1 MGDTEHGCP
10 YLSSFS
16 MTGASA
22 ELQREAILISVER
35 GGWYRL
41 AVSGTPALVCHAL
54 EGFQVS
60 NITVSG
66 KGMDICHVGSRVKSF
81 IRCVPGDHEFCQT
94 KDSLLSVGEFLTG
107 ERWEA

>member
-10 YLSSFS
+10 YLSYSP

-22 ELQREAILISVER
+22 ELQREVMLISVER

-41 AVSGTPALVCHAL
+41 AVSATPALVFHAL

-60 NITVSG
+60 NITVRV

-81 IRCVPGDHEFCQT
+81 IRCVSGDHEFCQT
-94 KDSLLSVGEFLTG
+94 NDSVLIVGEFLTG
-107 ERWEA
+107 ER

>member
-1 MGDTEHGCP
+1 M
-10 YLSSFS
+10 
-16 MTGASA
+16 
-22 ELQREAILISVER
+22 ISVER

-41 AVSGTPALVCHAL
+41 AVSATPALVSHAL

-60 NITVSG
+60 NITVSV
-66 KGMDICHVGSRVKSF
+66 KGMDICHVGSCVKSF
-81 IRCVPGDHEFCQT
+81 IKCVPGDHKFCQT